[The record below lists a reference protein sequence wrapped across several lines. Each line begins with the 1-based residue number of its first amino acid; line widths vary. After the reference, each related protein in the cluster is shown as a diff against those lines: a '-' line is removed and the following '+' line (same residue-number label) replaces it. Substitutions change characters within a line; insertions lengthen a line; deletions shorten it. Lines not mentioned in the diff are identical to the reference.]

1 METEIHRQ
9 INGRT
14 KSPIMI
20 AVIIIVIIA
29 IVARFYILNIRSVN
43 NNESLKDQN
52 DAVTEINEPKT
63 LSSRVSET
71 ITENPVK
78 DIPKTNPFDKK
89 TNPFDTYKNP
99 FESR

>member
-9 INGRT
+9 ISGGT

-29 IVARFYILNIRSVN
+29 IVAGFYILNIRGVN
-43 NNESLKDQN
+43 NDESLKDQN

-63 LSSRVSET
+63 LSSQVSET
-71 ITENPVK
+71 ITENLVK

>member
-9 INGRT
+9 ISGGT

-29 IVARFYILNIRSVN
+29 IMAGFYILNILSVN
-43 NNESLKDQN
+43 NNESLKDQS

>member
-9 INGRT
+9 ISGET

-29 IVARFYILNIRSVN
+29 IMAEFYILNIFSVN
-43 NNESLKDQN
+43 NKESLKDQD

-71 ITENPVK
+71 ITGNPVK